1 MLQGVPVTYIP
12 WPSQFIRAFIRRNF
26 DKDKLG
32 DAKYREKMNFKY
44 EFLLFLGGGDFF
56 LVNLYLSIFRN
67 YHICLNFI
75 SKAKSSFW
83 LHFEVSISSYRNY
96 LYALVPYVIKIFVSA
111 CDQSF
116 RTSLCV
122 PKIITL

>member
-56 LVNLYLSIFRN
+56 LVNLFLSIFRN
-67 YHICLNFI
+67 YHICLNLI

-83 LHFEVSISSYRNY
+83 LHFEVQY
-96 LYALVPYVIKIFVSA
+96 LVTEIICTHWYVIKIFVSA

>member
-44 EFLLFLGGGDFF
+44 EFLLFLGGWRFF
-56 LVNLYLSIFRN
+56 SGKLIFK
-67 YHICLNFI
+67 YF
-75 SKAKSSFW
+75 
-83 LHFEVSISSYRNY
+83 
-96 LYALVPYVIKIFVSA
+96 
-111 CDQSF
+111 
-116 RTSLCV
+116 
-122 PKIITL
+122 